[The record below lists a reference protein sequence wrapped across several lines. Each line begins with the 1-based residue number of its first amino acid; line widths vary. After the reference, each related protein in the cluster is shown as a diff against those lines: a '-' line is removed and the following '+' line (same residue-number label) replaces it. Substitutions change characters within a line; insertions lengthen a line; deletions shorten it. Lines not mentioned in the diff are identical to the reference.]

1 MKLQIK
7 AELSP
12 SLRTIVNIAVV
23 LAKVR
28 ALLGYRISIAELIGL
43 AFLGGF
49 PYLLVGVL
57 WSINH
62 TDHLHE
68 MHGADL
74 MFSFLGAI
82 LFWPALLISDVCM
95 V

>member
-1 MKLQIK
+1 
-7 AELSP
+7 
-12 SLRTIVNIAVV
+12 VAVV
-23 LAKVR
+23 EKVR
-28 ALLGYRISIAELIGL
+28 HLLGYRFSIAELIGI
-43 AFLGGF
+43 AFLVGF

-62 TDHLHE
+62 TDHLHQ

-82 LFWPALLISDVCM
+82 VFWPVLLISDVCM

>member
-1 MKLQIK
+1 
-7 AELSP
+7 
-12 SLRTIVNIAVV
+12 V
-23 LAKVR
+23 LEKVR
-28 ALLGYRISIAELIGL
+28 HLLGYRLSIAELIGI
-43 AFLGGF
+43 AFLVGF

-74 MFSFLGAI
+74 MFSFVGAI
-82 LFWPALLISDVCM
+82 VFWPVLLIADVCM